1 MENPVEIII
10 QEFRDALRQEADR
23 IIDALRPEP
32 APAFPGLTGYITL
45 KRASEELGVA
55 KQTLSNHKAGIGYT
69 KQFDQIFFRYE
80 DLLRYLEEGRPVEKK
95 KQIIYTKYT
104 RRK

>member
-23 IIDALRPEP
+23 IIEALRPEA
-32 APAFPGLTGYITL
+32 APAYPGLAGYITL
-45 KRASEELGVA
+45 TRAAEELSVA
-55 KQTLSNHKAGIGYT
+55 KQTLWNHRARIGYT
-69 KQFDQIFFRYE
+69 KQFGQIFFRYE

-95 KQIIYTKYT
+95 KEIMYTRYT